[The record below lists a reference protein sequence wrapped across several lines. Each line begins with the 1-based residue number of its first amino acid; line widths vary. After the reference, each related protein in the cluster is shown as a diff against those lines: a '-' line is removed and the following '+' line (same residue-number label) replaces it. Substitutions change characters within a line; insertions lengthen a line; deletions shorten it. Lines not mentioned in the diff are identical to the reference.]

1 MATTKENVKTVMGLQ
16 DDLQDNVID
25 IIIRN
30 IESRL
35 TVWFKKHTNLEGI
48 PAELQFIVEE
58 MTINRFNRLGS
69 EGMESES
76 VEGHSVS
83 FKEDDFKPYLNILE
97 FYIPKAETS
106 GKVMFF

>member
-1 MATTKENVKTVMGLQ
+1 MATTKDNVKTVLGLQ
-16 DDLQDNVID
+16 DNLQDNVID

-35 TVWFKKHTNLEGI
+35 TVWFKQHTDLTTI
-48 PAELQFIVEE
+48 PDELQFIVEE
-58 MTINRFNRLGS
+58 MAVNRFNRIGS

-76 VEGHSVS
+76 VEGRSVS

-97 FYIPKAETS
+97 SYIPKQDGS